1 MMSDRQDGEG
11 EVSKLLNNIYRCAD
25 KSHWYDGVAEA
36 YDRTRPRYPASILA
50 RMQEIAQLQPDRSII
65 EIGAG
70 PGIATLELAKFGA
83 STICLEPSLSA
94 CQLARA
100 KCTGYSN
107 VEFINTTF
115 EAWDLGDRQFDA
127 VIATT
132 SFHWLD
138 PAIRYWKTAAALK
151 DNGLLVLL
159 WNTPPQPSEEVH
171 QTVANIYQTHAPKLA
186 QYEGHQSHF
195 KNLTAFGDEVLRSG
209 YFQDLVT
216 QQQITQVTHA
226 IDDYLTLLSTLSPYI
241 GLATQQRNL
250 LLTELKSVL
259 ESNYGNELELSYLS
273 LLQIASR
280 S

>member
-1 MMSDRQDGEG
+1 MISDRQDEEG

-25 KSHWYDGVAEA
+25 KSGWYDGVAEA
-36 YDRTRPRYPASILA
+36 YDRTRPRYPVGILA
-50 RMQEIAQLQPDRSII
+50 RMQEIARLQPDKSVL

-70 PGIATLELAKFGA
+70 PGIASLELAKFGA
-83 STICLEPSLSA
+83 STICLEPSWSA

-100 KCTGYSN
+100 KCAGYSN

-115 EAWDLGDRQFDA
+115 EAWDFGDRQFDA

-138 PAIRYWKTAAALK
+138 PEIRNRKTAAALK
-151 DNGLLVLL
+151 DNGLLILL
-159 WNTPPQPSEEVH
+159 WNTPPQPSEEAH
-171 QTVANIYQTHAPKLA
+171 QTVAEIYQTHAPKLV
-186 QYEGHQSHF
+186 QYEGHRSHL
-195 KNLTAFGDEVLRSG
+195 KNLTAFGDEVWRSG

-216 QQQITQVTHA
+216 QQEITQVTYA

-259 ESNYGNELELSYLS
+259 KSNYGNELELSYLS
-273 LLQIASR
+273 LLQIASKI
-280 S
+280 